1 MDWHFNWNS
10 YLVDVCIHCYPF
22 VSVFNLPTKN
32 EASNFPL
39 LPLTTKIRRV
49 CSTEVPTSLY
59 RTEYQQT
66 SDSIRFVFIRLKQLP
81 RYTYVYLFVS
91 VFNMPEIELYR
102 SCSDQSP
109 VQKIRKRS
117 WYRCQRFVRPNYW
130 HWRRK
135 QIHTRFS
142 RDPYLDKLDLVAL
155 EWRRW
160 YTWSFQISQSTSKL
174 D

>member
-1 MDWHFNWNS
+1 MCV
-10 YLVDVCIHCYPF
+10 YTAIHSFLSSICQRRMKP
-22 VSVFNLPTKN
+22 VF
-32 EASNFPL
+32 FPL

-49 CSTEVPTSLY
+49 CSTEVLPSSLY

-91 VFNMPEIELYR
+91 VFNIPKIELYR
-102 SCSDQSP
+102 SSDQSP

-117 WYRCQRFVRPNYW
+117 WYRCQMFVRLNYW
-130 HWRRK
+130 
-135 QIHTRFS
+135 QIHTRDS

-160 YTWSFQISQSTSKL
+160 YTWNFPDIPINF
-174 D
+174 